1 MKKLKQKI
9 HLPFDRP
16 TFPIFNN
23 LRASGDDESVNTVKK
38 VIEVVS
44 EAARERIEE
53 SERGN
58 KARADKLSAQIADLK
73 KQIAE
78 VSDAALS
85 AATMAANGTS
95 RPGAPSLMDKERY
108 DLLCAGFLSRATG
121 TKVEPKHVDHRLV
134 SEYEKSFGAWL
145 RRGDAVGVD
154 IKNAMQIGSDPAGG
168 YLAPP
173 KVSQE
178 IMQRLFLTSPMRQ
191 LATVEILN
199 EPEIEIPIDQHDAT
213 TGGWV
218 GETEARDVTASP
230 TVGMQKVAMREQ
242 FAQPET
248 TQRLLDMSSYPVE
261 RWLTNKIVGKLGRDE
276 NRAFVSGT
284 GIKDPKGF
292 LAYPNSTDDDEAPRA
307 WGTLQYVPTGGAGSI
322 PMLSGINS
330 HDISCLTDLQL
341 KLKPEY
347 LPSAVWAMRRGTA
360 AYLRT
365 LRDAFGRPI
374 WLDSLT
380 EGGRPILLGHPVR
393 FFEDMPAV
401 AGDSL
406 SIAFG
411 DFSHYTIFDHAS
423 GIRIIRDN
431 MTRKGWVRFYI
442 YKYVAGDVTGEGFD
456 SIKLLKFSAS

>member
-9 HLPFDRP
+9 RLPFDRP
-16 TFPIFNN
+16 TFPVYANF
-23 LRASGDDESVNTVKK
+23 RAKGSGDDSNL
-38 VIEVVS
+38 IEQLTEQIAS
-44 EAARERIEE
+44 AARERIEE

-58 KARADKLSAQIADLK
+58 KARADKLSAQIAELR
-73 KQIAE
+73 KQLAD

-85 AATMAANGTS
+85 AATMAANGVS
-95 RPGAPSLMDKERY
+95 RPGAPSLLDKESY
-108 DLLCAGFLSRATG
+108 NLICAGFLSRATG
-121 TKVEPKHVDHRLV
+121 KKVEPKHVDHGLI
-134 SEYEKSFGAWL
+134 SEYERSFGAWL
-145 RRGDAVGVD
+145 RRGDSVGIE
-154 IKNAMQIGSDPAGG
+154 IKNAMQIGSDPDGG

-173 KVSQE
+173 KVSQD
-178 IMQRLFLTSPMRQ
+178 IMQRLFVTSPMRQ
-191 LATVEILN
+191 LASVEILN

-218 GETEARDVTASP
+218 GENETRDVTASP
-230 TVGMQKVAMREQ
+230 TVGMQKVPMREQ
-242 FAQPET
+242 YAQPET

-276 NRAFVSGT
+276 NAAFVSGN
-284 GIKDPKGF
+284 GVKNPKGF
-292 LAYPNSTDDDEAPRA
+292 LAWPTSTDDDETPRA

-347 LPSAVWAMRRGTA
+347 LPNAVWAMRRGTA

-365 LRDAFGRPI
+365 LRDEFGRPI

-393 FFEDMPAV
+393 FFEDMPAI
-401 AGDSL
+401 ASDSL

-431 MTRKGWVRFYI
+431 LTRKGWVRFYV

-456 SIKLLKFSAS
+456 SIKLLKFAAS